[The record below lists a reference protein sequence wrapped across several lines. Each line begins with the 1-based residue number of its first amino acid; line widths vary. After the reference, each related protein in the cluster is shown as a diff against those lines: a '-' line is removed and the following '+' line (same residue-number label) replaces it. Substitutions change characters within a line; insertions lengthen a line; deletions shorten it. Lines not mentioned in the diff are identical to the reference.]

1 MHGRPTRSPR
11 LRPSRCRPCV
21 ASRQTKAKAGTS
33 PRTTRASRCTPVS
46 ICMQTTGRAWL
57 TCAVMALLRGSR
69 RSGSRALPDAK
80 PAYRMKRRL
89 GDGREV
95 LIIEPRELLRR
106 LATLV
111 PPPRAHL
118 VRYHGVFG
126 PASKWR
132 KEIVPTPSPSTC
144 PAYAPCASDAPDTS
158 HPPPATKPFRPL
170 DSRIP
175 CSELLLRVFR
185 EDILACPCG
194 GRRKVIAFIDD
205 KPVIERILRHL
216 G

>member
-1 MHGRPTRSPR
+1 M
-11 LRPSRCRPCV
+11 LC
-21 ASRQTKAKAGTS
+21 
-33 PRTTRASRCTPVS
+33 
-46 ICMQTTGRAWL
+46 
-57 TCAVMALLRGSR
+57 
-69 RSGSRALPDAK
+69 
-80 PAYRMKRRL
+80 PAFL
-89 GDGREV
+89 G
-95 LIIEPRELLRR
+95 LRELLRR

-144 PAYAPCASDAPDTS
+144 PAYAPCASDAPDTL
-158 HPPPATKPFRPL
+158 PPAASDQAFPAP

-194 GRRKVIAFIDD
+194 GRRKVIAFIDE
-205 KPVIERILRHL
+205 KPVIERILGHL
-216 G
+216 GLPTTGPPAASARLPAPAKASLRQDDVPELQHRCADGPARPIS